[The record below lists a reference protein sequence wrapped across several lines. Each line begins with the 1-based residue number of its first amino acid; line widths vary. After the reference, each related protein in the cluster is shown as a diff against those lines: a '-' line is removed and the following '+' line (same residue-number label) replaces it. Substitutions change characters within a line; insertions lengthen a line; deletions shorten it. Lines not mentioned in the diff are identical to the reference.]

1 MNGDRRAILALLFTM
16 AVWGVSPVFTRS
28 LSVELG
34 PADALVIRYAAVAPI
49 FAAVLGIYGGWQ
61 IARADWPRLM
71 LASLIGMLGYNIG
84 SVFGFE
90 FAPASI
96 GGLII
101 GTQPLLIVV
110 FAALIGREPLTPATI
125 IGVIVG
131 FGGTAVLFWNDLSI
145 SGDNAS
151 LLRGGLL
158 IFISGSAW
166 AFYVVIA
173 KPLILK
179 YGSLPVSGLSII
191 IATIPMLFLASYQT
205 IATAEGMTSPQWSAM
220 GFMVIISTFI
230 ASIAWNYG
238 AGRLSAATAGAFLY
252 LVPILAVGAGA
263 IFLDEPIST
272 SILLGGALILAG
284 VAIAQSGERW
294 RLARLPKR

>member
-1 MNGDRRAILALLFTM
+1 MPLKVDPGNDNPATLDYRVTLPPEHELA
-16 AVWGVSPVFTRS
+16 P
-28 LSVELG
+28 
-34 PADALVIRYAAVAPI
+34 
-49 FAAVLGIYGGWQ
+49 
-61 IARADWPRLM
+61 
-71 LASLIGMLGYNIG
+71 
-84 SVFGFE
+84 
-90 FAPASI
+90 
-96 GGLII
+96 GGLAE
-101 GTQPLLIVV
+101 GDMRKL
-110 FAALIGREPLTPATI
+110 AEAT
-125 IGVIVG
+125 
-131 FGGTAVLFWNDLSI
+131 GGKFYHEENLVNLGNEVKPQYAPHTSRTEVLFWNDLSI

-179 YGSLPVSGLSII
+179 YGSLPVSGLSIL

-205 IATAEGMTSPQWSAM
+205 IATAEGMTGPQWSAM

>member
-1 MNGDRRAILALLFTM
+1 
-16 AVWGVSPVFTRS
+16 
-28 LSVELG
+28 
-34 PADALVIRYAAVAPI
+34 
-49 FAAVLGIYGGWQ
+49 
-61 IARADWPRLM
+61 
-71 LASLIGMLGYNIG
+71 MLGYNIG

-110 FAALIGREPLTPATI
+110 FAALIGREPLTPAAI

-166 AFYVVIA
+166 AFYLVIA
-173 KPLILK
+173 KRVQKLK
-179 YGSLPVSGLSII
+179 GPCEIYQESDMVTRTLRDTFASDVGS
-191 IATIPMLFLASYQT
+191 
-205 IATAEGMTSPQWSAM
+205 
-220 GFMVIISTFI
+220 
-230 ASIAWNYG
+230 N
-238 AGRLSAATAGAFLY
+238 
-252 LVPILAVGAGA
+252 
-263 IFLDEPIST
+263 
-272 SILLGGALILAG
+272 
-284 VAIAQSGERW
+284 
-294 RLARLPKR
+294 